1 MLPESAWMKIAMKID
16 YKKAMTVKVHVE
28 YTNINA
34 QYEQQIFY
42 NVCVK

>member
-1 MLPESAWMKIAMKID
+1 MKIAMKID